1 MNSPGW
7 NINPTSGDYTI
18 ENGQP
23 KNVNTL
29 DLPCYYRL
37 KTKRKQ
43 WLYAP
48 DDKYGSDFFKILKRT
63 TNQGNGIVES
73 VASRALQPLVDSGRA
88 QSVTVTTTQ
97 TARHGVAM
105 KVDIIDA
112 EGNSTSREFS
122 SLGV

>member
-7 NINPTSGDYTI
+7 KIDPTNGDYTI
-18 ENGQP
+18 QNGQP
-23 KNVNTL
+23 ENVNTL
-29 DLPCYYRL
+29 DLPAYYRL
-37 KTKRKQ
+37 KIKRKQ

-88 QSVTVTTTQ
+88 QTVTVTTTQ
-97 TARHGVAM
+97 TARHGVGM

-112 EGNSTSREFS
+112 EGNNTTTDFT